1 MSAFR
6 LDLSYFQWCFL
17 LLVLLLVLLDFFPCR
32 LSPSVRKFTLRSSV
46 CFQTAPGKLSG
57 KKLIGQPWATCP
69 RSHREGSS
77 PVKPHGV
84 DSWGRA
90 GQCANSPHLPR
101 SPEKTAGNKH
111 LGAVTLC
118 QVHAEY
124 YPTLWLVFSSKLIIK
139 TLEPMCVLD
148 VVSGLSESSFWLI
161 HIDSVK

>member
-1 MSAFR
+1 MCSSVPTWTLQSRCFQLQVTETQSEITEANKGVCLPSGLTCPTFSDAF
-6 LDLSYFQWCFL
+6 LF
-17 LLVLLLVLLDFFPCR
+17 LVLLLVLVDFFPCR
-32 LSPSVRKFTLRSSV
+32 LSPSVRKFTLRSNV
-46 CFQTAPGKLSG
+46 CFQTAPRKLSG

-90 GQCANSPHLPR
+90 RQCTNSPHLPR

-124 YPTLWLVFSSKLIIK
+124 YPAL
-139 TLEPMCVLD
+139 
-148 VVSGLSESSFWLI
+148 
-161 HIDSVK
+161 